1 MAEVNWLNKLT
12 ISKRQKV
19 PEGAPIPDPV
29 FTTYPL
35 AVDFDHVYYETE
47 ETEIVNN
54 ETITHTYWWTLKD
67 FFNKIQNFF
76 KQRMFMKYSIEK
88 NNNGEDTV
96 SVNSTI
102 MEWYCVSG
110 NGIDS
115 RIGV

>member
-12 ISKRQKV
+12 ILKKLKNST
-19 PEGAPIPDPV
+19 EETSND
-29 FTTYPL
+29 YPL

-54 ETITHTYWWTLKD
+54 EPVTHIYWWTLKD
-67 FFNKIQNFF
+67 FFDKIQNFF

-88 NNNGEDTV
+88 NNNSEDAV

-110 NGIDS
+110 KGIDS